1 MPADV
6 NSVNE
11 EIRNEAKKVLQSKK
25 GMEKVKYFVY
35 YYKVHFIVAVAAI
48 ALIGSVI
55 SWYANMK
62 DAVLSVIV
70 VNGKHFDIYDYQGLI
85 DDFGSTIEY
94 DEKEEEVKIDADF
107 LIDVHAHDQ
116 YNQTNIQ
123 KVFLNVTSKDL
134 DVLLCD
140 EDFMRLTRA
149 QDCAMD
155 LSKVLPKEMLEK
167 YEDKLVWYDF
177 PKEEVGEEYY
187 EEDYAGRNEAVAID
201 VTEFAK
207 VKNTDMYQGNTAYA
221 IIIPN
226 TEHLD
231 HAIEFLEY
239 LDK

>member
-35 YYKVHFIVAVAAI
+35 YYKVHFIVAVVSI
-48 ALIGSVI
+48 ALLASIVN
-55 SWYANMK
+55 WYVTMK
-62 DAVLSVIV
+62 DSVMSVIV
-70 VNGKHFDIYDYQGLI
+70 VNGKNVDLYDYQGLI

-94 DEKEEEVKIDADF
+94 DEKEEKVEIDADF
-107 LIDVHAHDQ
+107 LIDIYAGDQ
-116 YNQTNIQ
+116 YNQASIQ

-140 EDFMRLTRA
+140 EDFMKLTRA
-149 QDCAMD
+149 QDCTMD
-155 LSKVLPKEMLEK
+155 LSTVLPSEMLEK
-167 YEDKLVWYDF
+167 YEDKLIWYDF
-177 PKEEVGEEYY
+177 PIEEVGEDYY
-187 EEDYAGRNEAVAID
+187 EEQYAGRYEAVAID

-207 VKNTDMYQGNTAYA
+207 IKNTDMYQGDSAYA

-226 TEHLD
+226 TENLEN
-231 HAIEFLEY
+231 AIAFLEY